1 MEIRLISPKDNRSE
15 ISRVYEESWKYAY
28 RGIIP
33 QAYLDGIPQGHWAD
47 AAEREGRRSL
57 ILLEEGRIVGT
68 SCVSR
73 SRLEELSD
81 WGEIISLYLLPE
93 YIGKGFGHALLHAA
107 VEELRQMGFR
117 SVFLWVLEENTR
129 ARRFYEREE
138 FSESGKMLNDEIG
151 GKALCE
157 VQYIKN
163 I

>member
-33 QAYLDGIPQGHWAD
+33 QAYLDSIPQGHWAD
-47 AAEREGRRSL
+47 AADREGRCSL

-73 SRLEELSD
+73 SRFEELPD
-81 WGEIISLYLLPE
+81 WGEIISIYLLPE
-93 YIGKGFGHALLHAA
+93 YIGKGFGHALLCAA
-107 VEELRQMGFR
+107 LDELRQMGFR
-117 SVFLWVLEENTR
+117 SVFLWVLKENTR
-129 ARRFYEREE
+129 ARCFYERAG
-138 FSESGKMLNDEIG
+138 FSESGKVLDDEIG
-151 GKALCE
+151 GKALRE
-157 VQYIKN
+157 VQYIKK

>member
-1 MEIRLISPKDNRSE
+1 MEIQLVSPKDNRSE

-33 QAYLDGIPQGHWAD
+33 QTYLDSIPQGHWAD
-47 AAEREGRRSL
+47 AADREGRRSL

-81 WGEIISLYLLPE
+81 WGEIISIYLLPE
-93 YIGKGFGHALLHAA
+93 YIGKGFGHALLCAA

-117 SVFLWVLEENTR
+117 SVFLWVLEENAR
-129 ARRFYEREE
+129 ARRFYEREG
-138 FSESGKMLNDEIG
+138 FTESGKVLDDEIG
-151 GKALCE
+151 GRALRE
-157 VQYIKN
+157 VQCIKK